1 VQDGGVARAPSAGL
15 AENHLN
21 FRFAEG
27 LGSRW
32 RFFATY
38 VGV

>member
-1 VQDGGVARAPSAGL
+1 VLAVGRL
-15 AENHLN
+15 AENHLS
-21 FRFAEG
+21 FGIAEG
-27 LGSRW
+27 LGNDW